1 MEDIQFK
8 EFSVEREIAG
18 RILKISTGL
27 VAKQAAGSCLVQYGD
42 TVVLSAVAVGDPRDD
57 GDFFPLMVD
66 YREKTYAAGKFPGGF
81 FKREKAPSTH
91 ETLTMRLTDRPI
103 RPLFPKGYT
112 NDVII
117 QSMVLS
123 SDMENPGDI
132 LSMIG
137 SACSCSLSEVPF
149 AGPVGACRIGMKD
162 GEFIVNPTESQLKDT
177 ELNLTIAGTADSI
190 TMVEAGANNISE
202 DKMLEA
208 LYLGHATIKVICE
221 MVAELTAK
229 AGKPKVDFTPPEK
242 PRCIDAVREAG
253 YDKIT
258 NAMKT
263 SYKKARA
270 AAYSEVKAALIEQFV
285 DEESE
290 DGYSSAEVKEAID
303 EVRTEVVRTLIRNND
318 RIDGRDLFTVRPI
331 DCRIGV
337 LPRTHGSSLF
347 TRGETQALITITLGS
362 ILDAQ
367 KVDGLHEAYD
377 EQWYVHY
384 QAPGFSVGEARA
396 PRGPG
401 RRDIGHGMLAQRAL
415 QAVMPHDE
423 GFAYTVRA
431 VSEVLEMNGSSSMAT
446 VCGSTLA
453 LMDAGVPIKKPVAG
467 IAMGLIQ
474 DEGHE
479 PVIITDILGDEDHY
493 GDMDFKVCGTEDGIT
508 ALQMDIKITGISPET
523 MRKALSQARD
533 GLNHILGKITG
544 CIATPRAEI
553 NERAPRLEMI
563 TVASEFLGKIIGK
576 GGETIRALQEETK
589 CEINIEEVDNK
600 GEVTICAPDGEML
613 KLAVAKIKALCEV
626 AEVGK
631 YYEGPVTGV
640 REFGCF
646 VEILPGTEG
655 MCHVSELSDEFIKDV
670 DEAVKEGDTL
680 KVKVIEIDPAGK
692 VRLSRKAVILEERG
706 ETYDAPAPRPA
717 RPPRSGGSR
726 GGNGGGGRGGRR

>member
-1 MEDIQFK
+1 MEEIQFK
-8 EFSVEREIAG
+8 EVVVEREIAG
-18 RILKISTGL
+18 RTLKISTGL

-42 TVVLSAVAVGDPRDD
+42 TVVLSAMAVGDARPD

-103 RPLFPKGYT
+103 RPLFPKGYR

-123 SDMENPGDI
+123 SDLENSGDI

-137 SACSCSLSEVPF
+137 AACACSLSEVPF
-149 AGPVGACRIGMKD
+149 DGPVGACRIGLKD
-162 GEFIVNPTESQLKDT
+162 GELVVNPTQSELKDT
-177 ELNLTIAGTADSI
+177 ELNLTIAGTGESI
-190 TMVEAGANNISE
+190 TMVEAGAQNISE
-202 DKMLEA
+202 EKMLEA
-208 LYLGHATIKVICE
+208 LYLGHEQIKTICE
-221 MVAELTAK
+221 MVQELVDK
-229 AGKPKVDFTPPEK
+229 AGKPKVEFIPPEK

-253 YDKIT
+253 YDRIAS
-258 NAMKT
+258 AMKT
-263 SYKKARA
+263 SYKQARA
-270 AAYSEVKAALIEQFV
+270 AAYGEVKKSLLEQFV

-290 DGYSSAEVKEAID
+290 DGYDQAEVNEAIA
-303 EVRTEVVRTLIRNND
+303 EVRTEVVRTLIRNSD
-318 RIDGRDLFTVRPI
+318 RLDGRDLLTVRPI
-331 DCRIGV
+331 DCRIGM

-347 TRGETQALITITLGS
+347 TRGETQALITVTLGS
-362 ILDAQ
+362 VLDAQ

-384 QAPGFSVGEARA
+384 QAPGFSVGEARP
-396 PRGPG
+396 PRGPS

-415 QAVMPHDE
+415 QAVMPHTD
-423 GFAYTVRA
+423 GFAYTIRA

-453 LMDAGVPIKKPVAG
+453 LMDAGVPIKQPVAG

-474 DEGHE
+474 DEGQE

-493 GDMDFKVCGTEDGIT
+493 GDMDFKVCGTLEGIT
-508 ALQMDIKITGISPET
+508 ALQMDIKIKGISAET
-523 MRKALSQARD
+523 MSKALTQARQ
-533 GLNHILGKITG
+533 GLNHILGKITD
-544 CIATPRAEI
+544 CIAEPRSEI

-563 TVASEFLGKIIGK
+563 KVDSEFLGKIIGK
-576 GGETIRALQEETK
+576 GGETIRALQEETG
-589 CEINIEEVDNK
+589 CEINIDEVDGV
-600 GEVTICAPDGEML
+600 GEVNICAPDGDKL
-613 KLAVAKIKALCEV
+613 KLAVAKIQALCEV

-631 YYEGPVTGV
+631 YYTGPVTGV

-646 VEILPGTEG
+646 VEILPGVEG
-655 MCHVSELSDEFIKDV
+655 MCHVSELSDQFIKEV
-670 DEAVKEGDTL
+670 DEAVKEGDEL
-680 KVKVIEIDPAGK
+680 KVKVIEVDPQGK

-706 ETYDAPAPRPA
+706 ETYEAPAPRPS
-717 RPPRSGGSR
+717 RPPRG
-726 GGNGGGGRGGRR
+726 GGNRGGGRGPRR